1 MNSIPLIIMAA
12 GVSSRMKKSSTT
24 KNMTK
29 KQINQSNSRVKGY
42 IQLAD
47 GKEPFIFY
55 LIKNAI
61 NAGVKEFYI
70 IVSKNSQEFQE
81 YLKSLENRLEISINF
96 AIQDFYGNSK
106 PLGTSDAIFQTMNQ
120 YEELIKTRFL
130 VCNCDN
136 LYSVKAIK
144 TLLGESNYNSMIAY
158 DFEYLEFSN
167 DRLSSFSLLN
177 IENNFLSKIIEK
189 PDLKLIRN
197 HSRKK
202 YVSMNIFSFNG
213 SEIYKHLRDC
223 PINVKRGEKEIAT
236 ALQNMILENKK
247 SVIAFPLCE
256 HVPDLTYKDDLE
268 KINKFLN

>member
-1 MNSIPLIIMAA
+1 ML
-12 GVSSRMKKSSTT
+12 V
-24 KNMTK
+24 
-29 KQINQSNSRVKGY
+29 
-42 IQLAD
+42 
-47 GKEPFIFY
+47 
-55 LIKNAI
+55 
-61 NAGVKEFYI
+61 
-70 IVSKNSQEFQE
+70 
-81 YLKSLENRLEISINF
+81 LKSFISLCLKILKNFKNILNLLENRLEISINF

-158 DFEYLEFSN
+158 DFDYLEFSN

>member
-42 IQLAD
+42 IQLGE

-55 LIKNAI
+55 LLKNAI
-61 NAGVKEFYI
+61 DAGVKEFYV
-70 IVSKNSQEFQE
+70 IVSQNSQEFQG

-96 AIQDFYGNSK
+96 AIQNFYGNSK

-189 PDLKLIRN
+189 PDLELIIN